1 MTQHG
6 LNFATR
12 LSIVWAVVLAVLT
25 LVEWNGLERE
35 PMSEQIFLPFI
46 EREVT
51 LSTTEADTSP
61 QAGAADVGV
70 SGEGAPRIL
79 QTHVQIDFN
88 GPLFLVCFFAPVLIF
103 HAAGMLWSRWR
114 QGGR

>member
-1 MTQHG
+1 MTEPG
-6 LNFATR
+6 LNRATH

-46 EREVT
+46 EREIT
-51 LSTTEADTSP
+51 LSTTQADTSP

-79 QTHVQIDFN
+79 QTYVQIDFN
-88 GPLFLVCFFAPVLIF
+88 GPLFLVYFFVPVVIF
-103 HAAGMLWSRWR
+103 HATGMLWSRWR
-114 QGGR
+114 HGGR

>member
-1 MTQHG
+1 MTEPG
-6 LNFATR
+6 LNRATH
-12 LSIVWAVVLAVLT
+12 LSIVWAVVLAVIT

-35 PMSEQIFLPFI
+35 PMNEQIFLPFI
-46 EREVT
+46 EREIT
-51 LSTTEADTSP
+51 LSTTQADITE
-61 QAGAADVGV
+61 QAGMADVVV

-88 GPLFLVCFFAPVLIF
+88 GPLFLVCFFTPVLIF

>member
-1 MTQHG
+1 MIEPG
-6 LNFATR
+6 LNRATH

-46 EREVT
+46 EREIT
-51 LSTTEADTSP
+51 LSTTQADTSP

-79 QTHVQIDFN
+79 QTYVQIDFN
-88 GPLFLVCFFAPVLIF
+88 GPLFLVYFFVPVVIF
-103 HAAGMLWSRWR
+103 HATGMLWSRWR
-114 QGGR
+114 HGGR